1 MSRPSGRVR
10 DMTETQKRIAR
21 YVATGIPAET
31 AAMLV
36 AYEMANQGRT
46 STIGIDG
53 RRVTA

>member
-1 MSRPSGRVR
+1 
-10 DMTETQKRIAR
+10 MTETQKRIAR